1 MAVGFAGMILRHGTA
16 IEESPETAQGRQPSA
31 RRALASQSHAKI
43 ARQRHGTAG
52 RPRSARTGIFDP
64 GQRVSADLEKV
75 RHYARDLRSQEPR
88 GVHEELAGMPMGK
101 RTLDKCPASPPG
113 HEGDFR
119 FGCPMDEQFF
129 HEAGVS
135 KDEFRNFVA
144 TGANDDEV
152 AEWLTERK

>member
-1 MAVGFAGMILRHGTA
+1 
-16 IEESPETAQGRQPSA
+16 
-31 RRALASQSHAKI
+31 
-43 ARQRHGTAG
+43 
-52 RPRSARTGIFDP
+52 
-64 GQRVSADLEKV
+64 VSADLEKV
-75 RHYARDLRSQEPR
+75 RHHARDLRTQEPR
-88 GVHEELAGMPMGK
+88 GAHEELAGMPMGK
-101 RTLDKCPASPPG
+101 RTLDKCRASLLG

-152 AEWLTERK
+152 AEWLKERM